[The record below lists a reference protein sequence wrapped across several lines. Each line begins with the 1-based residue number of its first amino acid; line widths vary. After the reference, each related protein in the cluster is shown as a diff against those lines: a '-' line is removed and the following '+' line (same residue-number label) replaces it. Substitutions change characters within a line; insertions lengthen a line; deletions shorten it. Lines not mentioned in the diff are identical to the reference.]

1 MEETI
6 VFIFFSFF
14 PSFSYS
20 KHLAEESGLRK
31 HEIFPI
37 SLSNLFSS
45 ISNLTSRQSLAALRI
60 SNSSGRE
67 EERERIFPPCSS
79 LSRPARLI
87 PHSPLVS
94 ILTRRIKWKREGK
107 KEKERERRE
116 KEGGFDF
123 SKNADKRA
131 VSKHN
136 KSSRVCFS
144 L

>member
-45 ISNLTSRQSLAALRI
+45 ISNLTSQQSLAALRI

-67 EERERIFPPCSS
+67 EERESS
-79 LSRPARLI
+79 LPARLFLDR
-87 PHSPLVS
+87 P
-94 ILTRRIKWKREGK
+94 
-107 KEKERERRE
+107 
-116 KEGGFDF
+116 D
-123 SKNADKRA
+123 
-131 VSKHN
+131 
-136 KSSRVCFS
+136 
-144 L
+144 